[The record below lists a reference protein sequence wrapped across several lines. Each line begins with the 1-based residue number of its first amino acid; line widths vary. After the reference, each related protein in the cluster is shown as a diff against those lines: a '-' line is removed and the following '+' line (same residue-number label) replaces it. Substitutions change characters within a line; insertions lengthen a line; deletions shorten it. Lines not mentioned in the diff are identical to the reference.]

1 MYFEIIILKEELDD
15 LEKTAYD
22 LMRREHVRKTDRR
35 LIVESFKEIK
45 ERLKKIKDHKIYII
59 AGDNEEEL
67 DHPETL
73 GFRGFSWNAGEWSL
87 VFVEPK
93 EGDIPSDN
101 FFEAILGGANIID
114 YECSLDLE

>member
-1 MYFEIIILKEELDD
+1 MCFEIIILKEELDN

-22 LMRREHVRKTDRR
+22 LMRREHVRKTDRK

-45 ERLKKIKDHKIYII
+45 ERLEKIEDHKVYMI

-73 GFRGFSWNAGEWSL
+73 GFRGFSWNAGKWSL

-93 EGDIPSDN
+93 KEYMPSEN
-101 FFEAILGGANIID
+101 LFEAIIRGTNIID
-114 YECSLDLE
+114 YECSWDSE

>member
-22 LMRREHVRKTDRR
+22 LMRREHVRKTDRK

-45 ERLKKIKDHKIYII
+45 ERLKKIEDHKIYMI
-59 AGDNEEEL
+59 AGDNKEEL
-67 DHPETL
+67 DPPETL
-73 GFRGFSWNAGEWSL
+73 GLRGFSWNAGEWSL

-93 EGDIPSDN
+93 EENMPSEN
-101 FFEAILGGANIID
+101 FFEAIIRGENIID
-114 YECSLDLE
+114 FECSWDLE

>member
-1 MYFEIIILKEELDD
+1 MCFEIIILKEELDC
-15 LEKTAYD
+15 LEKTADD
-22 LMRREHVRKTDRR
+22 LMRREHVRKTDRK

-45 ERLKKIKDHKIYII
+45 ERLKEIEDHEIYMI

-73 GFRGFSWNAGEWSL
+73 GFRGFSWNAGEWNL

-93 EGDIPSDN
+93 KEYIPSDN
-101 FFEAILGGANIID
+101 FFEAIFGGANIIE